1 MLYEF
6 SGENQ
11 DTAPPRENQVV
22 RLNEIEFGEDATIEA
37 QLPTILTK
45 GNDTPQFDNTA
56 LM

>member
-37 QLPTILTK
+37 
-45 GNDTPQFDNTA
+45 
-56 LM
+56 